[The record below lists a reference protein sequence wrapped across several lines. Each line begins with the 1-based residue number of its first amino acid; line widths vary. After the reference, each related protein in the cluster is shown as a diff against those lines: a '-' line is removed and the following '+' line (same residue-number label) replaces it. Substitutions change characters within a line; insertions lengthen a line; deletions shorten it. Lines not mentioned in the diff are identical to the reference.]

1 MNTPKVVVITG
12 AAQGIGRAT
21 ALAFAREN
29 YRVVLTGLNPP
40 ALLRTGN
47 EVSQLGAEVWVQ
59 PADLT
64 QLAERDAVFDGA
76 LQRFGRIDVLVNNA
90 ALLGVPAMAL
100 SLDETPQHFDAV
112 MSVNLDAAFFCAQRA
127 GRAMVQQGGGSIVNV
142 SSVGAA
148 AAQLNCAAYCAS
160 KAALE
165 AITRSLALEWARHNI
180 RVNAVAPGDVRT
192 EASDQV
198 LAASPD
204 QLQGRFT
211 PLGRQGTPEEIAQV
225 IAFVASERASFM
237 TGSVVLVDG
246 GFLSY

>member
-1 MNTPKVVVITG
+1 MNTSKVVVITG

-21 ALAFAREN
+21 ALAFAAEG
-29 YRVVLTGLNPP
+29 YRVVLAGLDPQGLAQTAEQVRSQGAQ
-40 ALLRTGN
+40 AL
-47 EVSQLGAEVWVQ
+47 VQ
-59 PADLT
+59 PTDLT
-64 QLAERDAVFDGA
+64 QPAQREA
-76 LQRFGRIDVLVNNA
+76 LFAATLEQFGRIDVLVNNA
-90 ALLGVPAMAL
+90 ALLGVPAMAI
-100 SLDETPQHFDAV
+100 SLEETPQHFEAV
-112 MSVNLDAAFFCAQRA
+112 LAVNLNAAFFCSQLA
-127 GRAMVQQGGGSIVNV
+127 GRVMVAQGGGSIVNI
-142 SSVGAA
+142 SSVGAS
-148 AAQLNCAAYCAS
+148 AAQMNCAAYCAS

-165 AITRSLALEWARHNI
+165 ALTRSLALEWARYNI

-211 PLGRQGTPEEIAQV
+211 PLGRQGTPGEIAQT
-225 IAFVASERASFM
+225 ILFVASEKASFM